1 VLKKA
6 DKDQSDFYE
15 QYKPASGNPS
25 SRLTAQHWLVDLY
38 HADQDREV
46 SMVFRSLCGPLFDSR
61 YGAVTDK
68 VAGLTKLKAVD
79 FAKETASVAQA
90 FALSMQVLSPDV
102 RPRLFLRGDKP
113 QGLQSILSQQP
124 ATECGMLLLRG
135 YKPKDLQ
142 FVTAHHLA
150 YHRAEH
156 YIRKMLPSAQELREA
171 LIVAM
176 RSVGEG
182 NADAEKVWAQ
192 LRSKMQP
199 QQAEEVAK
207 ACKIFAKRGMRTD
220 IKRWIQTV
228 ELTACRAGF
237 LVSNDLESSISM
249 LGQLES
255 AGPDDLSP
263 NEKVKELILF
273 SVSQEYFRL
282 REAIGIQLRIQ

>member
-25 SRLTAQHWLVDLY
+25 SRLTAQHWLTDLY
-38 HADQDREV
+38 HQDQDREV

-61 YGAVTDK
+61 YGAVNDK
-68 VAGLTKLKAVD
+68 VAGLAKLKPVD
-79 FAKETASVAQA
+79 FAKETASIAQA

-113 QGLQSILSQQP
+113 QGLQSILAQQP

-192 LRSKMQP
+192 LRAKMQP